1 MSKLD
6 VFLWLTLNKCY
17 SEVLKSSHRWCSV
30 KKGVLRNFAR
40 FTGRHLCQ
48 SLFFNSWHR
57 CFPVNFAKLLRT
69 PFQQDTSRRLLLSFY
84 KKILT
89 NLKNLRQTKIQKR
102 IQKKKKKRKAWNIRK
117 QTQMPSTVTEGL
129 AATGKTG

>member
-17 SEVLKSSHRWCSV
+17 REVPKGSHRWCSV

-48 SLFFNSWHR
+48 SLFLNSWQR
-57 CFPVNFAKLLRT
+57 CFPVNFAKFLRT

-89 NLKNLRQTKIQKR
+89 NLKNVRQTKIQKR
-102 IQKKKKKRKAWNIRK
+102 IHLRRKK
-117 QTQMPSTVTEGL
+117 
-129 AATGKTG
+129 GKYGT

>member
-57 CFPVNFAKLLRT
+57 CFPVNFAKFLRT
-69 PFQQDTSRRLLLSFY
+69 PFQQDTSRQLLLSFY

-102 IQKKKKKRKAWNIRK
+102 IHLRRKKRKAWNIRK

-129 AATGKTG
+129 AATGKG

>member
-102 IQKKKKKRKAWNIRK
+102 IHLRRKKRKAWNIRK

>member
-17 SEVLKSSHRWCSV
+17 SEVPKSSHRWCSV

-48 SLFFNSWHR
+48 SLFLNSWHR
-57 CFPVNFAKLLRT
+57 CFPVNFAKFLRT
-69 PFQQDTSRRLLLSFY
+69 PFLFLQKDIDKFKECKTNENIKKDSF
-84 KKILT
+84 T
-89 NLKNLRQTKIQKR
+89 A
-102 IQKKKKKRKAWNIRK
+102 KKRKAWNIRK

-129 AATGKTG
+129 AATGKG

>member
-6 VFLWLTLNKCY
+6 VFLWLTLNKCC
-17 SEVLKSSHRWCSV
+17 SEVPKSSHRWCSV

-102 IQKKKKKRKAWNIRK
+102 IHLRRRKRKAWNIRK
-117 QTQMPSTVTEGL
+117 QTQMPSIVTEGL
-129 AATGKTG
+129 AATGKG